1 MSRAKCIMVQGTMS
15 GAGKSLLC
23 AALCRIF
30 AQDGYKTAPFKS
42 QNMALNSFVTRDGLE
57 MGRAQVVQAQAAG
70 VEPDVRM
77 NPILLKPSSDVGS
90 QVIVNGEVR
99 GDMPAKEYFRR
110 KKSLIPDILRAY
122 DSLAD
127 EFDIIVIEGAGSPAE
142 INLKADDIVN
152 MGLAKLVDA
161 PVLLAGDI
169 DRGGV
174 FAQLYGTVALLEPD
188 ERARICGLIINKF
201 RGDVEILRPGLAML
215 EEKTQLPVLGVVPYL
230 RVDIE
235 DEDSL
240 APRLQSKSAVKPLD
254 AAVLKLP
261 HISNF
266 TDFMPLE
273 QHPLLGVR
281 YVQSVRELGAPDLV
295 ILPGTKNTV
304 NDLLWLRQSGL
315 EAAVLKLAAGGT
327 PVLGV
332 CGGYQ
337 LLGETLDDSQGTES
351 GHPQTLRGLGL
362 LPTRTVFTAEK
373 RRAQVTAAAAAPFTG
388 AALTGYEIHTGRT
401 AVNGAPFCR
410 YADGTPEGCVQN
422 AVFGT
427 YLHGLFDSGE
437 LTEQFAGDRRAACD
451 GRLPHTAA
459 GPAGRR
465 RAQCAGHG
473 RRLRGHGSAQPQRR
487 EKMTPQHHLPADIER
502 TSMGIITAELA
513 ARGLAVP
520 PENAAVVKRVIHTT
534 ADFDYAENL
543 RFTPGAAAAGVAAM
557 RAGAVVIT
565 DTNMALAGITKPG
578 LAKLGGQALCFMADP
593 AVAAAAKAAGST
605 RAAAAMH
612 RAAREYPGAVLAVG
626 NAPTA
631 LLTIADE
638 IESGLRPALVI
649 AVPVGFVNVVESKER
664 LFAVCTQY
672 GVPAIA
678 AMGRKGG
685 SNVAAAICNALVY
698 SAAEM
703 LDPAARGWQ

>member
-1 MSRAKCIMVQGTMS
+1 MSKARCIMVQGTMS

-30 AQDGYKTAPFKS
+30 AQDGYRTAPFKS

-77 NPILLKPSSDVGS
+77 NPILLKPSSDIGS

-110 KKSLIPDILRAY
+110 KKALIPDILRAY
-122 DSLAD
+122 DYLAS

-152 MGLAKLVDA
+152 MGLARLVAA

-174 FAQLYGTVALLEPD
+174 FAQLYGTVELLEPD

-215 EEKTQLPVLGVVPYL
+215 EEKTRLPVVGVVPYL
-230 RVDIE
+230 KVDIE

-240 APRLQSKSAVKPLD
+240 SERLQQKNAVKPLD
-254 AAVLKLP
+254 VAIVRLP

-281 YVQSVRELGAPDLV
+281 YVQAARELGMPDLI

-304 NDLLWLRQSGL
+304 NDLLWLRQCGL
-315 EAAVLKLAAGGT
+315 ETAVQKLARRGT
-327 PVLGV
+327 AVLGV

-337 LLGETLDDSQGTES
+337 MLGGMLDDSAGTES
-351 GHPQTLRGLGL
+351 GRPQTLRGLEL
-362 LPTRTVFTAEK
+362 LPTRTVFTLEK
-373 RRAQVTAAAAAPFTG
+373 RRAQVTATAAAPFAG

-401 AVNGAPFCR
+401 TVEGAPFCTL
-410 YADGTPEGCVQN
+410 ADGTPDGCVQGS
-422 AVFGT
+422 VFGT

-437 LTEQFAGDRRAACD
+437 LTEKLAALLCRRKALAPETAAPLTMQAYREQQFDLLADGVRRALD
-451 GRLPHTAA
+451 M
-459 GPAGRR
+459 
-465 RAQCAGHG
+465 
-473 RRLRGHGSAQPQRR
+473 SA
-487 EKMTPQHHLPADIER
+487 I
-502 TSMGIITAELA
+502 
-513 ARGLAVP
+513 
-520 PENAAVVKRVIHTT
+520 
-534 ADFDYAENL
+534 Y
-543 RFTPGAAAAGVAAM
+543 
-557 RAGAVVIT
+557 
-565 DTNMALAGITKPG
+565 
-578 LAKLGGQALCFMADP
+578 
-593 AVAAAAKAAGST
+593 
-605 RAAAAMH
+605 
-612 RAAREYPGAVLAVG
+612 
-626 NAPTA
+626 
-631 LLTIADE
+631 
-638 IESGLRPALVI
+638 
-649 AVPVGFVNVVESKER
+649 
-664 LFAVCTQY
+664 
-672 GVPAIA
+672 A
-678 AMGRKGG
+678 AMGL
-685 SNVAAAICNALVY
+685 AAPKEERL
-698 SAAEM
+698 
-703 LDPAARGWQ
+703 